1 VRGVHLDRALNEW
14 RHLDTAPGMLACHR
28 YSGVVWGALGVA
40 HMPPAVRR
48 RMLSRVVVP
57 SGLWGLVAAGDAI
70 PAYRLKMG
78 TRVVPV
84 GLLSAFWRPRISPL
98 LAARARRGIIIDL
111 LPTEHAAAFDPVEF
125 RPNAWV
131 RVEIVDEGPGGRRSV
146 GHAGKSLKGLLA
158 RAILD
163 QDARTATD
171 VADLR
176 VPGLAP
182 GIRDGPDGNTIVF
195 IREG

>member
-1 VRGVHLDRALNEW
+1 
-14 RHLDTAPGMLACHR
+14 MLACHR

-57 SGLWGLVAAGDAI
+57 SGLWGLVAAGDSI
-70 PAYRLKMG
+70 PGYRLKMG
-78 TRVVPV
+78 ARVAPM
-84 GLLSAFWRPRISPL
+84 GLLAAFWRPRISPL
-98 LAARARRGIIIDL
+98 LAARARRGIVIDL
-111 LPTEHAAAFDPVEF
+111 LPAEHAAALDLMEF

-171 VADLR
+171 IADLR

-182 GIRDGPDGNTIVF
+182 GIRDGSDGKTIVF